1 MDKRDLV
8 IVIGK
13 NSQLAQAIADYI
25 ERQEQTNSFQIHF
38 FDRASLDLT
47 SPSSLLLALNPY
59 LLNRELY
66 NSIVLVNT
74 AAYTQVEKAEEE
86 PQKALEVN
94 ATGVQNLVQI
104 AQKNRLGILHIS
116 TDFVFDG
123 EKRCP
128 YTEEDT
134 PYPLSVYG
142 KSKLEGEKT
151 LKPLQREGMAM
162 VIRTSW
168 LYYHKAAHGNF
179 LLTIAD
185 KLKKGTPLN
194 VVNDQLG
201 VPTNAYDLA
210 EFIVLA
216 LKLFFKE
223 GRFREPLLHFCNEG
237 SATWYDYA
245 LAIATYLGLPS
256 DILPVSSNEYPSRAL
271 RPHYS
276 LMSTQLLKSVYNYHP
291 RKWSEALAETILRL
305 PGNEQKGGK
314 RD

>member
-25 ERQEQTNSFQIHF
+25 ERQDQTNSFQIHF
-38 FDRASLDLT
+38 FDRATLDLT
-47 SPSSLLLALNPY
+47 SSSSLLLALNPY
-59 LLNRELY
+59 LINRELY

-151 LKPLQREGMAM
+151 LKPLQREGMACLLY
-162 VIRTSW
+162 TSD
-168 LYYHKAAHGNF
+168 AADD
-179 LLTIAD
+179 IA
-185 KLKKGTPLN
+185 L
-194 VVNDQLG
+194 V
-201 VPTNAYDLA
+201 
-210 EFIVLA
+210 
-216 LKLFFKE
+216 
-223 GRFREPLLHFCNEG
+223 
-237 SATWYDYA
+237 
-245 LAIATYLGLPS
+245 
-256 DILPVSSNEYPSRAL
+256 
-271 RPHYS
+271 
-276 LMSTQLLKSVYNYHP
+276 
-291 RKWSEALAETILRL
+291 
-305 PGNEQKGGK
+305 
-314 RD
+314 